1 MCAANVPCHQV
12 NNLTVG
18 VVIYPVYT
26 PGFTLLIFTLASGK
40 TFASSLL
47 SHKLIVKLGKSSYAL
62 YISHYAG
69 MAIYQNL
76 ASIGIVFPQGIYF
89 IVLGLCL
96 AISLVIYDFVEV
108 PGQQWLIKISKA
120 RN

>member
-1 MCAANVPCHQV
+1 
-12 NNLTVG
+12 
-18 VVIYPVYT
+18 
-26 PGFTLLIFTLASGK
+26 
-40 TFASSLL
+40 
-47 SHKLIVKLGKSSYAL
+47 
-62 YISHYAG
+62 

-76 ASIGIVFPQGIYF
+76 ANIGIVFPQGIYF

-120 RN
+120 RT